1 VSSHFAGRFRLH
13 GVDSPV
19 RHNGYGNSNSS
30 GNGNGTHAQPYT
42 ANGHSNGDGHSNGKN
57 SGTGM
62 YHCTQCG
69 LPSGTEL
76 LVRSGALFP

>member
-1 VSSHFAGRFRLH
+1 MSSRLAGRFRLH

-19 RHNGYGNSNSS
+19 RHNG
-30 GNGNGTHAQPYT
+30 NGSGTHAHPY
-42 ANGHSNGDGHSNGKN
+42 ASNGFSNGDGHSNGN
-57 SGTGM
+57 YAGTGM